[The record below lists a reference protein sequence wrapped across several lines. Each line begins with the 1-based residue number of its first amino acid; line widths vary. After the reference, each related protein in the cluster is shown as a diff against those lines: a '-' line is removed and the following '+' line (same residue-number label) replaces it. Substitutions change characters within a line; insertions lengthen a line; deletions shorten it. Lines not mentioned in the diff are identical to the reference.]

1 MYVYTHTHTHTH
13 TRLLF
18 LWKVLTNILLPLI
31 LGPYYTDRTVSISK
45 DSMTLEGSLSPPHS
59 SGNGFMLFTPS
70 EVSKKRVELSL
81 TSDVIINGLK

>member
-1 MYVYTHTHTHTH
+1 MYTHTHTHTHTH

-45 DSMTLEGSLSPPHS
+45 DSMPLEGSLSPPHS